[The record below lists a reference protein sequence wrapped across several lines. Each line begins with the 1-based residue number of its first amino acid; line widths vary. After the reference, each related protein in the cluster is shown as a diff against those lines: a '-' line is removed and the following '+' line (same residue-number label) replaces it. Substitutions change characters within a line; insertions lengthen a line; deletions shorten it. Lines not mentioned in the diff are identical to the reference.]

1 MNGALVWLGV
11 AVLGG
16 AGSVLRML
24 VDEAVRR
31 RVVFFGLEHDDQD
44 DDAPL
49 RPTPCPVGIF
59 VVNVTGAFV
68 AGVLVGAGLG
78 HDASLLALTAFV
90 GGYTTFS
97 TWMLDTLKLAGAGA
111 TRLAAANVAV
121 SLVVGF
127 AAALAG
133 RAVGLAL

>member
-1 MNGALVWLGV
+1 MSGV
-11 AVLGG
+11 ALWIGVALLGG
-16 AGSVLRML
+16 AGSVLRMV
-24 VDEAVRR
+24 VDEAVKS
-31 RVVFFGLEHDDQD
+31 RVVGFGPRS
-44 DDAPL
+44 APG
-49 RPTPCPVGIF
+49 RTAFPVGIF
-59 VVNVTGAFV
+59 VVNVSGAFV
-68 AGVLVGAGLG
+68 AGVFVGAGLG

-97 TWMLDTLKLAGAGA
+97 TWMLDTLKLADARA
-111 TRLAAANVAV
+111 VRLAAANVGV

>member
-1 MNGALVWLGV
+1 MSGV
-11 AVLGG
+11 LLWACAAAFGG

-24 VDEAVRR
+24 VDEAVHT
-31 RVVFFGLEHDDQD
+31 RVVGFGPRS
-44 DDAPL
+44 APSRTAFPL
-49 RPTPCPVGIF
+49 GIF
-59 VVNVTGAFV
+59 VVNVSGAFV
-68 AGVLVGAGLG
+68 AGVLSGAGLG

-97 TWMLDTLKLAGAGA
+97 TWMLDTLKLAGAA
-111 TRLAAANVAV
+111 AVRTAAANIGV

-133 RAVGLAL
+133 RAIGLAL

>member
-1 MNGALVWLGV
+1 MNGVLVWLGV

-16 AGSVLRML
+16 AGSALRML
-24 VDEAVRR
+24 VDE
-31 RVVFFGLEHDDQD
+31 VVTTRLVGFGPRS
-44 DDAPL
+44 APGRTAFPL
-49 RPTPCPVGIF
+49 GIF
-59 VVNVTGAFV
+59 VVNITGAFV
-68 AGVLVGAGLG
+68 AGVLSGAGLE

-97 TWMLDTLKLAGAGA
+97 TWVLDTVKLAGARA
-111 TRLAAANVAV
+111 ESAALRLAVANVGV

>member
-1 MNGALVWLGV
+1 MSGV
-11 AVLGG
+11 ALWIGVALLGG
-16 AGSVLRML
+16 AGSVLRMV
-24 VDEAVRR
+24 VDETVKS
-31 RVVFFGLEHDDQD
+31 RVVGFGPRS
-44 DDAPL
+44 APG
-49 RPTPCPVGIF
+49 RTAFPVGIF
-59 VVNVTGAFV
+59 VVNVSGAFV

-97 TWMLDTLKLAGAGA
+97 TWMLDTLKLADARA
-111 TRLAAANVAV
+111 VRLAAANVGV